1 MKPTLPDI
9 TSAKVAIP
17 AALFL
22 ALSPGFLLSTDG
34 KKVTFQKNNTS
45 TQFVLF
51 HALVFFLVFS
61 LIAKYLKL
69 VLTKTDLIV
78 TTLLFV
84 ALSPGLLL
92 TIPPGKGG
100 LFKSGETSMSAQLTH
115 TLVFALVFAILR
127 KQFPQ
132 FY

>member
-1 MKPTLPDI
+1 MMFPDI
-9 TSAKVAIP
+9 TSAKVATP

-22 ALSPGFLLSTDG
+22 ALSPGFILSTNG
-34 KKVTFQKNNTS
+34 KSLSFKKNQTNTA
-45 TQFVLF
+45 FVFF
-51 HALVFFLVFS
+51 HALVFFLIYA
-61 LIAKYLKL
+61 LIAKSLKL
-69 VLTKTDLIV
+69 VLTKTDLLV
-78 TTLLFV
+78 TTFLFI

-92 TIPPGKGG
+92 TLPPGSGG
-100 LFKSGETSMSAQLTH
+100 AFRSGQTSFASQLTH